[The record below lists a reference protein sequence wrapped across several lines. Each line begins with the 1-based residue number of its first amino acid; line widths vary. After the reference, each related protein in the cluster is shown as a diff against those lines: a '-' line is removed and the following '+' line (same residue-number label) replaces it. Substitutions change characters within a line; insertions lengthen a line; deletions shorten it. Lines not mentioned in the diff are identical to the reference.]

1 MPRIR
6 KHYGA
11 EFKSRVA
18 LEAVR
23 GERTISE
30 IASTHG
36 VHPNQVTQWKKQL
49 EGEASALF
57 ADNRQRD
64 ASSSADQLAVQDRLY
79 RQISELTME
88 VDWLKKKLGPA
99 G

>member
-11 EFKSRVA
+11 DFKARVA

-30 IASTHG
+30 IASSHG
-36 VHPNQVTQWKKQL
+36 VHPNQVTQWKKLL

-57 ADNRQRD
+57 ADKRIKE
-64 ASSSADQLAVQDRLY
+64 ACAAADQAAVQDRLY
-79 RQISELTME
+79 RQIGELTME
-88 VDWLKKKLGPA
+88 LDWLKKKTGPVS
-99 G
+99 

>member
-6 KHYGA
+6 KHYSA
-11 EFKSRVA
+11 EFKARVA

-36 VHPNQVTQWKKQL
+36 VHPNQVTQWKKQV

-57 ADNRQRD
+57 ADKRQRD
-64 ASSSADQLAVQDRLY
+64 ASAAAEQLAVQDRLY
-79 RQISELTME
+79 RQIGELTME
-88 VDWLKKKLGPA
+88 VDWLKKKCGPA

>member
-6 KHYGA
+6 KHYSAG
-11 EFKSRVA
+11 FKSRVA

-57 ADNRQRD
+57 ADKRQRD
-64 ASSSADQLAVQDRLY
+64 ASSSADQLAIQDRLY
-79 RQISELTME
+79 RQIGELTME

>member
-6 KHYGA
+6 KHYSA
-11 EFKSRVA
+11 EFKARVA
-18 LEAVR
+18 LEAIR

-30 IASTHG
+30 IASTHS
-36 VHPNQVTQWKKQL
+36 VHPNQVTQWKKLL

-57 ADNRQRD
+57 GDKRVKDVCA
-64 ASSSADQLAVQDRLY
+64 AADQAAVQDRLY
-79 RQISELTME
+79 RQIGELTME
-88 VDWLKKKLGPA
+88 LDWLKKKSGVA